1 MLTEA
6 QLKAKR
12 DKKAKPTLEQYA
24 PVYLVS
30 ESIDL
35 EKPTIL
41 FNALF
46 QHSLYGW
53 VSRRY
58 LYDGFND
65 VLYYKGQ
72 RRVSEDDAVEV
83 QESAIPY
90 IAGVAEDIPNSYG
103 G

>member
-6 QLKAKR
+6 QLKAQR
-12 DKKAKPTLEQYA
+12 DRKAKSTLEQYA

-30 ESIDL
+30 ETIDM
-35 EKPTIL
+35 EKPSIL

-46 QHSLYGW
+46 QHRLYGW

-72 RRVSEDDAVEV
+72 QRVAESDAIEV
-83 QESAIPY
+83 QASIEPY
-90 IAGVAEDIPNSYG
+90 VAGVAEDIPNSYG